1 MLAPLVFAWSLAA
14 WSPERQHTTF
24 ELHYAPVWYRPIGS
38 ASPDWSFGSE
48 IGLGVRVTAHL
59 LPFLLT
65 YSTEPALRILDSK
78 SFALSILQRVYVALA
93 LGPLEP
99 EVGGGFST
107 ITVDVFHGAGS
118 AELFSP
124 RAEAGVW
131 LHAGSVRVG
140 VHAYGEY
147 LWRWF
152 GNTDYLLR
160 GISIAVGFEAR
171 PPVPQPRD

>member
-1 MLAPLVFAWSLAA
+1 MAA
-14 WSPERQHTTF
+14 WSPERQHTTY
-24 ELHYAPVWYRPIGS
+24 ELHYAPVWYRPIVS

-48 IGLGVRVTAHL
+48 VGLGARVSAHV

-78 SFALSILQRVYVALA
+78 SYALSILQRLHVALA

-99 EVGGGFST
+99 EVGGGVST
-107 ITVDVFHGAGS
+107 ITVDVIHGTGS
-118 AELFSP
+118 AELLSP
-124 RAEAGVW
+124 RAEAGLW
-131 LHAGSVRVG
+131 LHAGSFRVG
-140 VHAYGEY
+140 AHAYGEY

-160 GISIAVGFEAR
+160 GVTIDLGFEAR
-171 PPVPQPRD
+171 APQQVPQH